1 MQLFEDDGS
10 EQKLA
15 QAKEVYKQY
24 TLLNDLVGLRISFEK
39 ILEQASLL
47 PDSASLPLFQ
57 TDVTLSE
64 ALKST
69 NQKANQLLKTIVGLN
84 NTVREMEASTVRLL
98 DDHNRFEPNF
108 GEAPSDEFLPAM
120 TSFLETI
127 HGGLSSIDQTEGLV
141 VINQSISGQISYLLQ
156 DMERYARRIHTNLRG
171 VVPLGVPA
179 QYTTVNASISNDGG
193 NENNNFSHQSDYS
206 DYSNENED
214 GKALKKPVSLLEG
227 EEAMNQVTIT
237 KDVSIPKR
245 HAPEMWRGCFC
256 DSDFLVT
263 LCQDVM
269 QSGSASNPMVVME
282 QLKRLQAKKA
292 STRPRRDRIINKD
305 RMVNTKKIH
314 KKLENFITPLKR
326 PDSKY
331 LKMVRGSLFK

>member
-15 QAKEVYKQY
+15 RAKEVYKQY
-24 TLLNDLVGLRISFEK
+24 TLLNDLVGLRINFEK

-57 TDVTLSE
+57 ADTMLNEVLRNTS
-64 ALKST
+64 
-69 NQKANQLLKTIVGLN
+69 QKATQLVKVIVGLN
-84 NTVREMEASTVRLL
+84 NTVREIEASAVKLL
-98 DDHNRFEPNF
+98 DDHGWFGPNF
-108 GEAPSDEFLPAM
+108 DESSSGEFLSTM

-127 HGGLSSIDQTEGLV
+127 HGGLSSIDQTSNLV
-141 VINQSISGQISYLLQ
+141 IINQSISGQVSYLLQ

-171 VVPLGVPA
+171 VVPLGIPTP
-179 QYTTVNASISNDGG
+179 YNATNALTNKDKNGG
-193 NENNNFSHQSDYS
+193 DHSEQSDYS
-206 DYSNENED
+206 DGFNEHERTPKN
-214 GKALKKPVSLLEG
+214 PIPLLEG
-227 EEAMNQVTIT
+227 EEAMNQDNGERNT
-237 KDVSIPKR
+237 SLHER
-245 HAPEMWRGCFC
+245 NAPEVWRGCFC
-256 DSDFLVT
+256 DPDFLVT

-269 QSGSASNPMVVME
+269 QSGSASNPMAVME

-292 STRPRRDRIINKD
+292 STRPRRDRLINKD

-314 KKLENFITPLKR
+314 KKLENFVTPLRR

-331 LKMVRGSLFK
+331 LKMVRGNLFK

>member
-24 TLLNDLVGLRISFEK
+24 TLLNELVGLRINFEK
-39 ILEQASLL
+39 ILEQVSLL
-47 PDSASLPLFQ
+47 PDSGSLPLFQ
-57 TDVTLSE
+57 ANAELSE
-64 ALKST
+64 AIAST
-69 NQKANQLLKTIVGLN
+69 GEKASQLSKVIIGLN
-84 NTVREMEASTVRLL
+84 NTVREMEASTVKLL
-98 DDHNRFEPNF
+98 EDRPWFEPTL
-108 GEAPSDEFLPAM
+108 GDSPSDEFLPTM

-127 HGGLSSIDQTEGLV
+127 HGGLSSIDQTDKLV
-141 VINQSISGQISYLLQ
+141 VINQSIGGQISYLLQ

-171 VVPLGVPA
+171 IIPLGVPTP
-179 QYTTVNASISNDGG
+179 YTTVSASPNKDTNGDEHSN
-193 NENNNFSHQSDYS
+193 QSEYS
-206 DYSNENED
+206 DCLPEHE
-214 GKALKKPVSLLEG
+214 KAPKRPISLLEG
-227 EEAMNQVTIT
+227 EDAMNQTPNK
-237 KDVSIPKR
+237 KDTSTHEKR
-245 HAPEMWRGCFC
+245 APEIWRGCFC

-292 STRPRRDRIINKD
+292 STRPRRDRLINKD
-305 RMVNTKKIH
+305 RTVDTKKIH

-331 LKMVRGSLFK
+331 LKMVRGNLFK